1 MSFKDYHQFYNVK
14 KIKVLHFV
22 RTPLNTHIFCKKYQ
36 FWQEVCNFEKKSN
49 LSEARH
55 S

>member
-22 RTPLNTHIFCKKYQ
+22 RTSLDKYFVKMYQ
-36 FWQEVCNFEKKSN
+36 FWQEVCNFDKKSN

-55 S
+55 G